1 MGLLEKLGLTAPRPR
16 VAQADVAPAA
26 DVARLRGEVAALLQG
41 LKAHAQAARAS
52 AQIATAEAALR
63 DADRLAKANDPV
75 HALQRLA
82 QGRQACIQ
90 GAALADAH
98 AAYLRRKAQVRA
110 LVDAMKNA
118 GIATPQLESDRQRV
132 FVAADALAAASPPDH
147 VNANRQLDQFE
158 QAATAAVQRWG
169 YDQVAGTLEA
179 LRRGPVGT
187 FMAEDLRQLDA
198 LRGQAQTAA
207 QAHDW
212 TRLLFVNRTL
222 RRLAE
227 AADDVAQRRQAYE
240 KVRTPVQAKLT
251 GLRQQKSPP
260 PQLPALDAQLAQA
273 DALAA
278 REARHYEQGTALL
291 QALNQRCDTLVRFVV
306 AANGLATDR
315 TAATTELAALRKQPN
330 ATALADTLAAADAA
344 LRRADEDAQAA
355 TALDDPLPGTEA
367 ARADVKRV
375 REDLAAAKA
384 AAAQLGPAVALRATA
399 QQATTVPAI
408 RAEVAKLRRAFAAA
422 AKGPDAELA
431 KLPLEVGEAAL
442 ALAESEL
449 TAKRTPAAAQA
460 LQGAAQQLL
469 RVKLLQADAQRQDHA
484 RKALRARLA
493 ALHARPDAKAI
504 ETRLA
509 AVDAALAQSESPK
522 DEAEAAAALHAAE
535 AALQQADRDAT
546 ARSAFD
552 TRVDGLEREARQLT
566 DGLGVDFEKA
576 IAAARRHADA
586 LRFDAA
592 TKSLDKAEM
601 LWERVRIGLLAQLQP
616 ADPQVLAGVKR
627 LVQLGDAES
636 VDAVVKHLPDN
647 TPDAVIAQIAQ
658 ARFGV
663 LFELH
668 GPQATAGAKHVYA
681 MLAKAPQDVKGNPS
695 LAKVTY
701 STTPALAN
709 VSARGGQYDSEHEDA
724 QTWGRPDVEQQAFG
738 TAQKAPGSKKPQLPD
753 NVEERCRPLNEK
765 PVEILDW
772 AALHELGHSL
782 DDATGFMKRRGKD
795 DDCGGWIEYGA
806 DVQPIANAVARWA
819 GVGNEPAFVQ
829 HVLAWLQGGTPP
841 PPPRPARVDADT
853 WKGALVKVEGWLKR
867 STTGQIWYDNAAS
880 MAHRIGDR
888 IYQRPYPD
896 EWVSYKAEARQRGLT
911 GFQFKAPG
919 EWFAE
924 LYAGYR
930 SGKLKPN
937 HPAMDW
943 LKDLHI

>member
-1 MGLLEKLGLTAPRPR
+1 
-16 VAQADVAPAA
+16 
-26 DVARLRGEVAALLQG
+26 
-41 LKAHAQAARAS
+41 
-52 AQIATAEAALR
+52 
-63 DADRLAKANDPV
+63 
-75 HALQRLA
+75 
-82 QGRQACIQ
+82 
-90 GAALADAH
+90 
-98 AAYLRRKAQVRA
+98 
-110 LVDAMKNA
+110 
-118 GIATPQLESDRQRV
+118 
-132 FVAADALAAASPPDH
+132 
-147 VNANRQLDQFE
+147 
-158 QAATAAVQRWG
+158 
-169 YDQVAGTLEA
+169 
-179 LRRGPVGT
+179 
-187 FMAEDLRQLDA
+187 
-198 LRGQAQTAA
+198 
-207 QAHDW
+207 
-212 TRLLFVNRTL
+212 
-222 RRLAE
+222 
-227 AADDVAQRRQAYE
+227 VAQRRQAYE

>member
-1 MGLLEKLGLTAPRPR
+1 
-16 VAQADVAPAA
+16 
-26 DVARLRGEVAALLQG
+26 
-41 LKAHAQAARAS
+41 
-52 AQIATAEAALR
+52 
-63 DADRLAKANDPV
+63 
-75 HALQRLA
+75 
-82 QGRQACIQ
+82 
-90 GAALADAH
+90 
-98 AAYLRRKAQVRA
+98 
-110 LVDAMKNA
+110 
-118 GIATPQLESDRQRV
+118 
-132 FVAADALAAASPPDH
+132 
-147 VNANRQLDQFE
+147 
-158 QAATAAVQRWG
+158 
-169 YDQVAGTLEA
+169 
-179 LRRGPVGT
+179 
-187 FMAEDLRQLDA
+187 
-198 LRGQAQTAA
+198 
-207 QAHDW
+207 
-212 TRLLFVNRTL
+212 
-222 RRLAE
+222 
-227 AADDVAQRRQAYE
+227 
-240 KVRTPVQAKLT
+240 
-251 GLRQQKSPP
+251 
-260 PQLPALDAQLAQA
+260 
-273 DALAA
+273 
-278 REARHYEQGTALL
+278 
-291 QALNQRCDTLVRFVV
+291 
-306 AANGLATDR
+306 
-315 TAATTELAALRKQPN
+315 
-330 ATALADTLAAADAA
+330 
-344 LRRADEDAQAA
+344 
-355 TALDDPLPGTEA
+355 
-367 ARADVKRV
+367 
-375 REDLAAAKA
+375 
-384 AAAQLGPAVALRATA
+384 
-399 QQATTVPAI
+399 
-408 RAEVAKLRRAFAAA
+408 
-422 AKGPDAELA
+422 
-431 KLPLEVGEAAL
+431 
-442 ALAESEL
+442 
-449 TAKRTPAAAQA
+449 
-460 LQGAAQQLL
+460 LL

-576 IAAARRHADA
+576 IATARRHADA

-601 LWERVRIGLLAQLQP
+601 LWERVRIGLLAQLRP

-663 LFELH
+663 PFELH

-819 GVGNEPAFVQ
+819 GVGNERRSCSTCSR
-829 HVLAWLQGGTPP
+829 LQGGHP

-867 STTGQIWYDNAAS
+867 STTGQIWYDNAAAWRTA
-880 MAHRIGDR
+880 MATASTSGPIPTNGSATRPRRASAVSPASSSRHRASGSRSCTRATASASSSPTIPR
-888 IYQRPYPD
+888 
-896 EWVSYKAEARQRGLT
+896 WT
-911 GFQFKAPG
+911 G
-919 EWFAE
+919 
-924 LYAGYR
+924 
-930 SGKLKPN
+930 
-937 HPAMDW
+937 
-943 LKDLHI
+943 

>member
-1 MGLLEKLGLTAPRPR
+1 
-16 VAQADVAPAA
+16 
-26 DVARLRGEVAALLQG
+26 
-41 LKAHAQAARAS
+41 
-52 AQIATAEAALR
+52 
-63 DADRLAKANDPV
+63 
-75 HALQRLA
+75 
-82 QGRQACIQ
+82 
-90 GAALADAH
+90 
-98 AAYLRRKAQVRA
+98 
-110 LVDAMKNA
+110 
-118 GIATPQLESDRQRV
+118 
-132 FVAADALAAASPPDH
+132 
-147 VNANRQLDQFE
+147 
-158 QAATAAVQRWG
+158 
-169 YDQVAGTLEA
+169 
-179 LRRGPVGT
+179 
-187 FMAEDLRQLDA
+187 
-198 LRGQAQTAA
+198 
-207 QAHDW
+207 
-212 TRLLFVNRTL
+212 
-222 RRLAE
+222 
-227 AADDVAQRRQAYE
+227 
-240 KVRTPVQAKLT
+240 
-251 GLRQQKSPP
+251 
-260 PQLPALDAQLAQA
+260 
-273 DALAA
+273 
-278 REARHYEQGTALL
+278 
-291 QALNQRCDTLVRFVV
+291 
-306 AANGLATDR
+306 
-315 TAATTELAALRKQPN
+315 
-330 ATALADTLAAADAA
+330 
-344 LRRADEDAQAA
+344 
-355 TALDDPLPGTEA
+355 
-367 ARADVKRV
+367 
-375 REDLAAAKA
+375 
-384 AAAQLGPAVALRATA
+384 
-399 QQATTVPAI
+399 
-408 RAEVAKLRRAFAAA
+408 
-422 AKGPDAELA
+422 
-431 KLPLEVGEAAL
+431 
-442 ALAESEL
+442 
-449 TAKRTPAAAQA
+449 
-460 LQGAAQQLL
+460 
-469 RVKLLQADAQRQDHA
+469 VKLLQADAQRQDQT
-484 RKALRARLA
+484 RKALRARLT
-493 ALHARPDAKAI
+493 ALRARPDAKAI

-522 DEAEAAAALHAAE
+522 DEVEAAAALHAAE

-552 TRVDGLEREARQLT
+552 TRVDGLAREARQLT

-601 LWERVRIGLLAQLQP
+601 LWERVRIGLLAQLRP

-663 LFELH
+663 PFELH

-738 TAQKAPGSKKPQLPD
+738 TAQKSPGSKKPQLPD